1 MRVSRIVLHD
11 FPVMTEAGLR
21 SGEEWTRETIRAHGL
36 LTPEAGMPPGQCE
49 FEPTLFDLKFEVLVL
64 LDGLARMVEER
75 QCIPRAALA
84 RMDIGSESWHP
95 PYPGEFRLA
104 FWRR

>member
-49 FEPTLFDLKFEVLVL
+49 FEPTLFD
-64 LDGLARMVEER
+64 
-75 QCIPRAALA
+75 
-84 RMDIGSESWHP
+84 S
-95 PYPGEFRLA
+95 
-104 FWRR
+104 